1 MKEIYAEEH
10 LEGRGVGVLISTA
23 DADNGPPEVV
33 EVLVLPRLHGHMRC
47 QLLVGK
53 KKKHVIITSCKADT

>member
-33 EVLVLPRLHGHMRC
+33 EVLVLPCLHMFMR
-47 QLLVGK
+47 GK
-53 KKKHVIITSCKADT
+53 P